1 MYALH
6 LYYKSLSL
14 SRMSFLNYL
23 VTLTL
28 IFTAACSKWN
38 LIETGIKNTIFTELC
53 SNIYT
58 MQNLEQPQIRKLDQT
73 TWTTMIIMV
82 CITVCEDED
91 KEIS

>member
-1 MYALH
+1 MLCISII
-6 LYYKSLSL
+6 LSLSL
-14 SRMSFLNYL
+14 SRMTFLNYL
-23 VTLTL
+23 FNLTL
-28 IFTAACSKWN
+28 ILTAGCKWN

-53 SNIYT
+53 SNIFT